1 MCMSSTPSTAAPAT
15 STPEYLHN
23 PFLDGATIA
32 GAGFTR
38 GRNSLVVDPTTPPS
52 GAGVQSPMINPAMSG
67 VPNTKAPALVSA
79 GTVIPTIGG
88 SMAGA
93 LPNSVTVA
101 GNKQTR

>member
-15 STPEYLHN
+15 TTPEYLHN

-52 GAGVQSPMINPAMSG
+52 GAGVQTPSFNPALMG
-67 VPNTKAPALVSA
+67 TPATTQPALVSA

-101 GNKQTR
+101 GNRQTR